1 MKRNR
6 RRGTHPIAR
15 AIRVSMRI
23 ATVLVLL
30 ATVVGAGTLVRR
42 WVSSH
47 RYFEVVAIE
56 VRGAKAASP
65 ESIARAAR
73 IERGQNLWGVVPVL
87 AEERLLALPRMRS
100 AKVER
105 TFPDRVTIVVEE
117 REPVAVVL
125 ARSGPMLVDAEAAM
139 FPALPGEPL
148 EAYPYVTGL
157 PATPEGMPAP
167 WSVDRLRRAIRVV
180 ELWKTRGG
188 GWPALSEIRPEEG
201 GDVVAFPEDNPMAIR
216 FAKDV
221 DAEQLSRLGTVLTLW
236 RGREAQIAGV
246 DLTMPG
252 QAVLKLRGSLPK
264 AKRSQTI

>member
-15 AIRVSMRI
+15 VLRVALRTTVALVSLAGILSAGWAIRS
-23 ATVLVLL
+23 
-30 ATVVGAGTLVRR
+30 
-42 WVSSH
+42 WVSTH
-47 RYFEVVAIE
+47 HYFEITAIE
-56 VRGAKAASP
+56 VRGARVASP
-65 ESIARAAR
+65 EAIARFAG
-73 IERGQNLWGVVPVL
+73 IERGRNIWSVAPVL
-87 AEERLLALPRMRS
+87 AEERLLGMPRLRT
-100 AKVER
+100 ARVER
-105 TFPDRVTIVVEE
+105 AFPDRVTIVVEE

-125 ARSGPMLVDAEAAM
+125 ARSGPMLVDAEASL
-139 FPALPGEPL
+139 FPALPDEKVDV
-148 EAYPYVTGL
+148 YPYVTGL
-157 PATPEGMPAP
+157 PATPEGLPAP
-167 WSVDRLRRAIRVV
+167 WSVDRLRRALRVI
-180 ELWKTRGG
+180 ELWKKRG

-216 FAKDV
+216 FAPDV
-221 DAEQLSRLGTVLTLW
+221 DADQLSRLGTVLTLW